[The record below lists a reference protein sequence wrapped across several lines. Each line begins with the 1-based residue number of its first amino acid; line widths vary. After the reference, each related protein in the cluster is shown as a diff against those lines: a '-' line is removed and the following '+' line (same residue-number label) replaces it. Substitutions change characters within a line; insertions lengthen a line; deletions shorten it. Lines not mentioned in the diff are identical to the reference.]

1 MYDIIIIGAGPA
13 GLTAAIYA
21 RRALKNILILE
32 AKTYGGQIISTT
44 EIENYPVAPHISGVE
59 FATKL
64 YQQVTD
70 LGAEII
76 YEKVINLNDHGDFK
90 EVITPQN
97 TYTAKAVIIATGSD
111 NRKLG
116 LPNETDLVGKGVSY
130 CATCDGA
137 FYKGKTVAVVGGGN
151 AAIEDALYLANIA
164 AKVYLIHRRDQ
175 LNGDEVTISR
185 LKNQKNV
192 ELIFNSHVTQLIANQ
207 HLEQVQIMHHDG
219 SSRTLDVSGLFIA
232 VGRIPEN
239 QNFAKI
245 IHLDQFGYIQAGEDC
260 RTNVNGIFAAGDN
273 RVKTVRQLVTATGD
287 GAVAATHAIQYLSK
301 LK

>member
-44 EIENYPVAPHISGVE
+44 EIENYPVVPHISGVE

-192 ELIFNSHVTQLIANQ
+192 ELIFNSHVTKLIANQ